1 MSSPPSHDVGLEQRW
16 RALDTVVRTWWDA
29 DRATATPQDVA
40 ADDTGTLLP
49 LPRPYST
56 AGGTESAFPEMY
68 GWDSHFINL
77 GMLVHGRTDLV
88 ADHLVNHL
96 YMVEQYGMVL
106 NGNRTYYLTRS
117 QPPLLADSL
126 ERYLTAV
133 VDDDMAELGLRLLA
147 AEHDGYWSAEHHAT
161 STGLTT
167 NRDLG
172 DPRLRA
178 ELAAEAETGL
188 DFTAVYGGDVRR
200 CVPLL
205 TNACLVRT
213 ADVLA
218 GLAVRLGRDEDA
230 NHWSDRSRERAA
242 RVRSLC
248 WDDDT
253 AFFLEVD
260 VVSGRRLPWLSLS
273 AFWVMWA
280 GIATERQAD
289 ALVTRL
295 AGFRGRYGVAFTD
308 RPYPS
313 PHPEFGHLQWQHPAG
328 WPPMQVIV
336 VQALQRY
343 GYDDLARAI
352 ARDFVELQVLEYE
365 RTGSLWE
372 KYDVV
377 SGGVDLPVERY
388 PAVPMHG
395 WSSASVAVLGA
406 VAFDGHDSSSAD
418 LAPRSEGAQR

>member
-1 MSSPPSHDVGLEQRW
+1 MSDVPSPDGLERRW
-16 RALDTVVRTWWDA
+16 RDLDALVRTWWDA

-40 ADDTGTLLP
+40 DDDTGTLLP

-56 AGGTESAFPEMY
+56 AGGAESAFPEMY

-77 GMLVHGRTDLV
+77 GMLVHGRADLV

-96 YMVEQYGMVL
+96 AMIETYGMVL

-126 ERYLTAV
+126 ERYLAV
-133 VDDDMAELGLRLLA
+133 VADDDIAEMGLRLLA
-147 AEHDGYWSAEHHAT
+147 AEHDGYWCAEHHST

-188 DFTAVYGGDVRR
+188 DFTAIYGGDVRR
-200 CVPLL
+200 CAPLI

-213 ADVLA
+213 ADVLV
-218 GLAVRLGRDEDA
+218 GLALRVGRDEEA
-230 NHWSDRSRERAA
+230 NRWSSRARGRAERI
-242 RVRSLC
+242 RRLC
-248 WDDDT
+248 WDDGE
-253 AFFLEVD
+253 AFFKEVD
-260 VVSGRRLPWLSLS
+260 VVTGRQLPFLSLS
-273 AFWVMWA
+273 AFWMMWA
-280 GIATERQAD
+280 GVATPAQAD

-295 AGFRGRYGVAFTD
+295 ANFRCRYGLAFTD

-313 PHPEFGHLQWQHPAG
+313 PHAEFSYLQWQHPVG
-328 WPPMQVIV
+328 WPPMQVMV

-343 GYDDLARAI
+343 GHHDLARAV
-352 ARDFVELQVLEYE
+352 ARDFVEVQVLVHE
-365 RTGSLWE
+365 RTGALWE
-372 KYDVV
+372 KYDVA

-406 VAFDGHDSSSAD
+406 VAFDGYHCSTGLVPDSQ
-418 LAPRSEGAQR
+418 GAAR